1 MVFTPMIHICMLR
14 GCDFYANPTQHL
26 SWILSVH
33 CCELLH
39 SSFACCIIMK
49 LLRKELFFSF
59 FKCNR
64 TELKT
69 TLNVW
74 LTFTLNSVPNVS
86 MYLLETSHAT
96 NYGTGLGLYVFNKV
110 RRGKKTGQ
118 VWVYQTHVTAVS
130 RWLYTAKPA
139 SPDELNSNIKPW
151 IINNKLLTSC
161 QTKILIKK
169 NKAKHPLIGL
179 VTAIKDPKISTSRGG
194 ARFKR

>member
-1 MVFTPMIHICMLR
+1 
-14 GCDFYANPTQHL
+14 
-26 SWILSVH
+26 
-33 CCELLH
+33 
-39 SSFACCIIMK
+39 MK

-110 RRGKKTGQ
+110 RRGKNRAGLGLSNARDCGFQMTAHGQ
-118 VWVYQTHVTAVS
+118 TSFS
-130 RWLYTAKPA
+130 R
-139 SPDELNSNIKPW
+139 
-151 IINNKLLTSC
+151 
-161 QTKILIKK
+161 
-169 NKAKHPLIGL
+169 
-179 VTAIKDPKISTSRGG
+179 
-194 ARFKR
+194 

>member
-1 MVFTPMIHICMLR
+1 
-14 GCDFYANPTQHL
+14 
-26 SWILSVH
+26 
-33 CCELLH
+33 
-39 SSFACCIIMK
+39 MK

-74 LTFTLNSVPNVS
+74 LTFTLNSVPS

-110 RRGKKTGQ
+110 RRGKKTGH

-130 RWLYTAKPA
+130 R
-139 SPDELNSNIKPW
+139 
-151 IINNKLLTSC
+151 
-161 QTKILIKK
+161 
-169 NKAKHPLIGL
+169 
-179 VTAIKDPKISTSRGG
+179 
-194 ARFKR
+194 

>member
-39 SSFACCIIMK
+39 SSFACCITMK

-64 TELKT
+64 TELKI

-96 NYGTGLGLYVFNKV
+96 NYGTDLGLYVFNKV
-110 RRGKKTGQ
+110 RRGKKQGRSGFIKRT
-118 VWVYQTHVTAVS
+118 
-130 RWLYTAKPA
+130 WLRF
-139 SPDELNSNIKPW
+139 PDDCTRPNQLLQMSLTLISNRELL
-151 IINNKLLTSC
+151 IISFWLPVRLK
-161 QTKILIKK
+161 
-169 NKAKHPLIGL
+169 
-179 VTAIKDPKISTSRGG
+179 
-194 ARFKR
+194 F